1 MVAIYCQ
8 KENEKQIMSI
18 HVGVD
23 LGGSKVRIVS
33 SVRGQLV
40 SEQSTSGPEFTP
52 EMLSKRIEEYC
63 TAQNI
68 HPDSIGIAI
77 PGLLQ
82 PPQIIQCD
90 DLPNFSNTDGSTIG
104 IPGVPTALLNDVDA
118 GLIDALTHLPSDA
131 TCLLIMAGTTIGA
144 SVAINGKPFS
154 GVSGF
159 AGELGYFPIIQD
171 CESTRLDKVAGGR
184 YIISQL
190 GVSPEEIT
198 SGILH
203 GEQKYI
209 SAVNN
214 AGQTLGRVISGIM
227 SLINPS
233 HVVVGG
239 GTLRFPGY
247 FESMQNEI
255 ERTCLNPI
263 LKVCSITKAASG
275 ENVVANGALLAG
287 KAKMIVSI

>member
-1 MVAIYCQ
+1 MKHIVL
-8 KENEKQIMSI
+8 
-18 HVGVD
+18 
-23 LGGSKVRIVS
+23 LG
-33 SVRGQLV
+33 
-40 SEQSTSGPEFTP
+40 
-52 EMLSKRIEEYC
+52 
-63 TAQNI
+63 
-68 HPDSIGIAI
+68 DSIFDNKSYVNPSELDVPNQLRSLVGKGCKVTNLAVD
-77 PGLLQ
+77 GHVTRH
-82 PPQIIQCD
+82 IQ
-90 DLPNFSNTDGSTIG
+90 TQ
-104 IPGVPTALLNDVDA
+104 
-118 GLIDALTHLPSDA
+118 LTHLPSDA
-131 TCLLIMAGTTIGA
+131 TCLLVMAGTTIGA

-159 AGELGYFPIIQD
+159 AGELGYFPIMQD

-184 YIISQL
+184 YIISKL

-214 AGQTLGRVISGIM
+214 AGQTLGRVISGVM

-263 LKVCSITKAASG
+263 LEVCSVTKASSG

-287 KAKMIVSI
+287 KAKMIVDRKLLRHLRSATSIVPI